1 LTPPPHVED
10 LEIEATL
17 RWFFE
22 ICDAPLELAERI
34 EAARAH
40 YRAATNFTGG
50 RWVSVDPFDGF
61 DDRIAV
67 ILAQAIG
74 ELRDRRTR
82 DLFLASETLP
92 FLKVIGANITLVRSI
107 PGATARAQRMLRRS
121 EQHPDSGIFELAVAL
136 RYAREPG
143 LDVEFIPEQS
153 ARMADFLIRD
163 SNGSDPDGIH
173 IECKR
178 LRPSDYEKEENR
190 YAVEILNRINDFVN
204 DRKVSLSVD
213 VTFTEEL
220 AKVPADYLLDWLK
233 AIGSSKVLLPG
244 SYPWKDEFG
253 EGVVSIAAL
262 GAVRQDVDDSYLL
275 VGSKLARLLAG
286 GERPEEHFHLVC
298 GGVAHP
304 NDPRFIDE
312 IEYGTAIFWRCLA
325 EASVEARARH
335 VRTKLADIDRQ
346 VAHAP
351 LAIAHIGMDVERDTR
366 TADLRRERNLA
377 TLASFRPNSRLME
390 VDLHYFM
397 PRTSESVSWMI
408 DETVEPCCR
417 TDAPFLDMS
426 RILCGTAEG
435 IVENQ
440 PAWRQLVPR

>member
-22 ICDAPLELAERI
+22 ICEAPLELAERI
-34 EAARAH
+34 EVARAH
-40 YRAATNFTGG
+40 YRLATSFPGG
-50 RWVSVDPFDGF
+50 RWVSADPFDGF

-74 ELRDRRTR
+74 ELRDPRTR

-92 FLKVIGANITLVRSI
+92 FLKVLGANIDLVRSI
-107 PGATARAQRMLRRS
+107 PGASARARRMLRRS

-136 RYAREPG
+136 RYASEPG
-143 LDVEFIPEQS
+143 LNVEFISEQS
-153 ARMADFLIRD
+153 ARTADFLIRD
-163 SNGSDPDGIH
+163 SDGSDPDGIH
-173 IECKR
+173 VECKR
-178 LRPSDYEKEENR
+178 LRPSDYEKEEKR
-190 YAVEILNRINDFVN
+190 HAVEILNRVNDFVN
-204 DRKVSLSVD
+204 ERKVSLSVD

-220 AKVPADYLLDWLK
+220 AKVPPDYLLEWLR
-233 AIGSSKVLLPG
+233 AIGSSNVMLPG
-244 SYPWKDEFG
+244 SYPWRDEFG
-253 EGVVSIAAL
+253 EGVVSIADL
-262 GAVRQDVDDSYLL
+262 DAVRRDVDHSFLL

-298 GGVAHP
+298 GGIP
-304 NDPRFIDE
+304 CPDDPRFIDE

-335 VRTKLADIDRQ
+335 VRSKLADIDRQ

-366 TADLRRERNLA
+366 TADLRRKRNLA
-377 TLASFRPNSRLME
+377 ALASFRPSSNLIE

-397 PRTSESVSWMI
+397 PRISESVSWMI
-408 DETVEPCCR
+408 DETVEPCSR
-417 TDAPFLDMS
+417 TAAPFLNMP
-426 RILCGTAEG
+426 RILGGTSEG
-435 IVENQ
+435 ILKNQ
-440 PAWRQLVPR
+440 PAWRQIVPR